1 VEKIS
6 FLKIKDLNYF
16 YPEQQERALKN
27 INLEIE
33 EGDFVLFVGGSGSGK
48 STLVKAIAGLVPEF
62 YGGKVSGEITI
73 NKKNINEFNR
83 RDLVQKVG
91 IVFQDPET
99 QLVMTKVEDEIAFG
113 LENIALNENL
123 IRRRI
128 FEVSGALAL
137 NPFLCKNVPYLSGGL
152 KQKVAL
158 ASILAM
164 QPDILILDEPTSQL
178 DPVAGEEILTI
189 IRRLNE
195 ENGIT
200 VILIEQR
207 LERCFHLADRFV
219 FIEKG
224 EIKLN
229 TKNVNMV
236 NNWVKSEYSPFVPP
250 IVRLFSELGC
260 SKIPLTVKE
269 GRKYLK
275 NINSNIG
282 SNSVEI
288 NEEERLTPVIEV
300 NNLWYVY
307 ENGEEALR
315 NINIKIFQGE
325 FLVVMGDNS
334 AGKTTFI
341 KNINGLLNPS
351 RGSVKLWG
359 KDGVNFKKEDIFK
372 KIAYLSQNPNDYL
385 FKETVEEELIFT
397 QNNFNC
403 LNEEVRRKLLLK
415 LGLEEK
421 TLENPR
427 DLSSGERQRVA
438 LASILVSNP
447 EIIILDE
454 PTRGLD
460 YDLKIVLGDL
470 LLDLQKEGITIVMI
484 THDVEFAAEYGERIA
499 LMSRGEIIAQGRKE
513 EILSGSNFY
522 SPQISKL
529 FKNINNRIVTLKEGK
544 RFLEEIGGFNE

>member
-1 VEKIS
+1 MEKIS
-6 FLKIKDLNYF
+6 FLKIENLNYF
-16 YPEQQERALKN
+16 YPEQQGTALKN

-33 EGDFVLFVGGSGSGK
+33 EGDFVLLVGGSGSGK

-62 YGGKVSGEITI
+62 YGGKVSGKITI
-73 NKKNINEFNR
+73 NNRNINEFRR

-99 QLVMTKVEDEIAFG
+99 QLVMTRVEDEIAFG
-113 LENIALNENL
+113 LENVAINENL

-137 NPFLCKNVPYLSGGL
+137 NSYLNKSIPHLSGGL

-207 LERCFHLADRFV
+207 LERCFHLADRFI
-219 FIEKG
+219 FMDKG

-236 NNWVKSEYSPFVPP
+236 NNWVRSEYSPFVPP
-250 IVRLFSELGC
+250 IVQLFSDIGC
-260 SKIPLTVKE
+260 SEIPLTVKE
-269 GRKYLK
+269 GRKLLKKTYK
-275 NINSNIG
+275 NIETENHETKKEKKFSK
-282 SNSVEI
+282 
-288 NEEERLTPVIEV
+288 VIEID
-300 NNLWYVY
+300 NLWYVY
-307 ENGEEALR
+307 ENGEEALKS
-315 NINIKIFQGE
+315 IKFEIYQGE
-325 FLVVMGDNS
+325 FLIVMGDNA
-334 AGKTTFI
+334 AGKTTLI
-341 KNINGLLNPS
+341 KNINGLLTPS
-351 RGSVKLWG
+351 RGTIKIWG
-359 KDGVNFKKEDIFK
+359 KDITGFKKEDIFK

-403 LNEEVRRKLLLK
+403 LNEDVREKLLIK
-415 LGLEEK
+415 LGLKEK
-421 TLENPR
+421 SLKNPR

-447 EIIILDE
+447 EIVILDE

-460 YDLKIVLGDL
+460 YDLKRVLGEIL
-470 LLDLQKEGITIVMI
+470 IDLQKEGKTIIVI

-499 LMSRGEIIAQGRKE
+499 LMSRGDMIAQGKKE